1 MTQTLQ
7 NKLSNSKK
15 ARWTALILVSITM
28 MLGYFFTDV
37 MSPLEPL
44 LTEARGLTE
53 AQGGTG
59 FGLGW
64 TSDEYGFFS
73 GAYGYFNV
81 FLLLLFLGGVILD
94 KFGIRFTGIMSTI
107 LMFLGAILKWYAV
120 SHNFEGTINVQF
132 FGEYQTQVV
141 LAATGFAIYGVGC
154 EIAGVT
160 VTKILVKWFTGH
172 ELALAMG
179 LQVALARI
187 GTACTLAYSL
197 PFAMGK
203 HIEYVDTHSVGDFF
217 ANINA
222 GIINGLTSL
231 KDFLGLSSGVQA
243 SVALGAAM
251 LCIGMIAY
259 LVYCV
264 MDKKEDASAAA
275 IQAEN
280 EEGFKFSDLKI
291 LFCNRGF
298 WYIAVLCL
306 MFYAGVYPFLKFATK
321 LMVMKYSVP
330 ESTAGLIPAMLPFGT
345 IFLTP
350 IFGSI
355 YDKFGKGATLMLIGS
370 VLLTIVHVTLAL
382 PLNSWIIAIIAM
394 TVLGIAFGLVPSA
407 MWPSVPKIIP
417 MEYLGTAYALIFY
430 IQNIGLALVPVWIG
444 KVNQAN
450 TMTDGK
456 TIDYTESMTI
466 FAIFGVV
473 AIIISLLLIFEDK
486 RKKYGLEKPNIER
499 N

>member
-1 MTQTLQ
+1 MDIRRIWLLLRSLWLFQRI
-7 NKLSNSKK
+7 S
-15 ARWTALILVSITM
+15 
-28 MLGYFFTDV
+28 
-37 MSPLEPL
+37 SPPL
-44 LTEARGLTE
+44 LGRSHSRQIRHTLHRHHV
-53 AQGGTG
+53 
-59 FGLGW
+59 
-64 TSDEYGFFS
+64 
-73 GAYGYFNV
+73 NH
-81 FLLLLFLGGVILD
+81 LD
-94 KFGIRFTGIMSTI
+94 VPRRNPQ
-107 LMFLGAILKWYAV
+107 WYAV
-120 SHNFEGTINVQF
+120 SHNFEGTINVPF

-231 KDFLGLSSGVQA
+231 KDFLGFSSGVQA

-280 EEGFKFSDLKI
+280 EEGFKFSDLKNSLLQQRI
-291 LFCNRGF
+291 LVHRC
-298 WYIAVLCL
+298 ALSDVLC
-306 MFYAGVYPFLKFATK
+306 GR
-321 LMVMKYSVP
+321 
-330 ESTAGLIPAMLPFGT
+330 
-345 IFLTP
+345 
-350 IFGSI
+350 
-355 YDKFGKGATLMLIGS
+355 
-370 VLLTIVHVTLAL
+370 
-382 PLNSWIIAIIAM
+382 
-394 TVLGIAFGLVPSA
+394 
-407 MWPSVPKIIP
+407 
-417 MEYLGTAYALIFY
+417 
-430 IQNIGLALVPVWIG
+430 
-444 KVNQAN
+444 
-450 TMTDGK
+450 
-456 TIDYTESMTI
+456 
-466 FAIFGVV
+466 
-473 AIIISLLLIFEDK
+473 ISLLEIRNQTHGHEIQ
-486 RKKYGLEKPNIER
+486 RSRKYGRPDSCHVAVWNNLPDADFRKHLR
-499 N
+499 QVR

>member
-1 MTQTLQ
+1 M
-7 NKLSNSKK
+7 
-15 ARWTALILVSITM
+15 
-28 MLGYFFTDV
+28 
-37 MSPLEPL
+37 
-44 LTEARGLTE
+44 
-53 AQGGTG
+53 
-59 FGLGW
+59 
-64 TSDEYGFFS
+64 
-73 GAYGYFNV
+73 
-81 FLLLLFLGGVILD
+81 
-94 KFGIRFTGIMSTI
+94 
-107 LMFLGAILKWYAV
+107 
-120 SHNFEGTINVQF
+120 
-132 FGEYQTQVV
+132 
-141 LAATGFAIYGVGC
+141 AATGFAIYGVGC

-330 ESTAGLIPAMLPFGT
+330 ESTAGLIPAMLPF
-345 IFLTP
+345 
-350 IFGSI
+350 
-355 YDKFGKGATLMLIGS
+355 
-370 VLLTIVHVTLAL
+370 
-382 PLNSWIIAIIAM
+382 
-394 TVLGIAFGLVPSA
+394 
-407 MWPSVPKIIP
+407 
-417 MEYLGTAYALIFY
+417 
-430 IQNIGLALVPVWIG
+430 
-444 KVNQAN
+444 
-450 TMTDGK
+450 
-456 TIDYTESMTI
+456 
-466 FAIFGVV
+466 
-473 AIIISLLLIFEDK
+473 
-486 RKKYGLEKPNIER
+486 
-499 N
+499 